1 MRRRR
6 RFPFIVLSTAAALGL
21 ALLLAVLFQPDESNV
36 KAARPN
42 IGGPFTLTNQE
53 GVTVTDEDFRGGYT
67 LIYFGYTY
75 CPDLCPTELQ
85 TITFALDELG
95 DDAKKITPLFVTVDP
110 ARDTVETMRDYVSY
124 FHPRLVGL
132 TGTDQ
137 QIERITKAFGIYYAV
152 SDDDG
157 SASEYLM
164 DHSTTMYLMGPDG
177 QYRTHLRAGMTAE
190 EMAAAIKPHL

>member
-1 MRRRR
+1 MRRR
-6 RFPFIVLSTAAALGL
+6 RFPLIVLSVAAALGL
-21 ALLLAVLFQPDESNV
+21 ALVVTGLFRPDESNV
-36 KAARPN
+36 GAARVN
-42 IGGPFTLTNQE
+42 VGGAFTLTNQE

-95 DDAKKITPLFVTVDP
+95 DDAKKITPLFVTIDP
-110 ARDTVETMRDYVSY
+110 TRDTVEAMRDYVSH

-137 QIERITKAFGIYYAV
+137 QIKQITKSFGVYYTV

-157 SASEYLM
+157 SSTEYLM
-164 DHSTTMYLMGPDG
+164 DHSTTLFLMGPDG
-177 QYRTHLRAGMTAE
+177 QYRTHLRASATAK
-190 EMAAAIKPHL
+190 EMANAIKPHL